1 MANKGYYETINA
13 LSDESRDMHRA
24 MSSLM
29 EELVAVDWYNQRV
42 DA

>member
-1 MANKGYYETINA
+1 MANKGYYQTINV

-29 EELVAVDWYNQRV
+29 EDLEADWYNQRV